1 VYCARGLYGDSANVE
16 RRFLHHRTRNQNLL
30 NQLPLNT
37 LLLIKLFLY
46 RLLLKKLLCNKLLF
60 NKFPYIDSNSRAK
73 PSHVLEEIS
82 KPVPIA
88 GRHYGRFRFYKC
100 LRI

>member
-1 VYCARGLYGDSANVE
+1 LYCARRLYGDSANVE
-16 RRFLHHRTRNQNLL
+16 RQFLHHRTRNQLLL
-30 NQLPLNT
+30 NQLLLNT
-37 LLLIKLFLY
+37 LLIKLFLY
-46 RLLLKKLLCNKLLF
+46 KLLFKKLLCNKLLF

-73 PSHVLEEIS
+73 PSHVLEEIP

-88 GRHYGRFRFYKC
+88 DRHYCRFRFYKC